1 MRGPSRLREGGFHR
15 QPVWAILRGK
25 ETAESSPHMIAIR
38 RHPTRDWIGVSVAV
52 LIALFGAA
60 KAQADG
66 VRSTGVA
73 LMGYD
78 SVAYFHQNEARPGA
92 GNIALRWR
100 GLVWHFA
107 SPENRAAFEANPR
120 AFVPQFGGLCPE
132 ALTRGE
138 TVPGDPRHWTI
149 RDGKLYFAQSA
160 DALHRLNS
168 DAERILPEA
177 AGTFRRM
184 QRN

>member
-1 MRGPSRLREGGFHR
+1 
-15 QPVWAILRGK
+15 
-25 ETAESSPHMIAIR
+25 MIARSRQIALFCMGA
-38 RHPTRDWIGVSVAV
+38 PLAV
-52 LIALFGAA
+52 LIATSGAG

-66 VRSTGVA
+66 VRSAGVA

-78 SVAYFHQNEARPGA
+78 SVAYFHQNEALPGA

-132 ALTRGE
+132 ALMRGE
-138 TVPGDPRHWTI
+138 AVQGDPRHWTI
-149 RDGKLYFAQSA
+149 RDGKLYFSQSA
-160 DALHRLNS
+160 EALRRFT
-168 DAERILPEA
+168 AEADRILPEA
-177 AGTFRRM
+177 AGAFRRM
-184 QRN
+184 HNN